1 VQTSD
6 LRTAGRHRVF
16 HNPGPPFP
24 RNPEPPFP
32 HFKGAVPGARETSA
46 PRDAVSAALADARR
60 RLVSVAAFSGAI
72 NVLTLSG
79 SVYMLQV
86 YDRVL
91 PSRSLATLAGLSA
104 ILLAAF
110 ALQGFLDSVRTRMLT
125 RIGALFDAALQEP
138 IFRAIASLPLKGTAL
153 PAVTQPLRDLEQ
165 VRSFLSGMGP
175 TAFLD
180 MPWIPIFVLGLF
192 IFHPLIGLVASVGAC
207 LIIATTLI
215 AEQQSKMFSRAT
227 AERATQRAAL
237 AEATARNAEA
247 VHALGMTDRFAEEW
261 RRLNDAY
268 IAQTMRI
275 RDVEANIGAFAKM
288 LRYILQSGVLGLGA
302 ALVIAEQASPGIMI
316 ASSIMMGRA
325 LAPIE
330 VALGTWKQLVAAR
343 QALGRL
349 SVTLRNNGAPPAPA
363 IYLPRPSK
371 FLTVQQLS
379 VALPGSAKLV
389 TRNVSFALTAGA
401 GMALLGPSGSGK
413 SSLAK
418 ALVGVWQAAEGA
430 IRLDGARLDQWHAAA
445 LGQHI
450 GYLPQ
455 EAGLFDGTV
464 AENIC
469 RFDRRASDERIVEAA
484 AIAGAHGFIL
494 SLPEGYASRIG
505 EGGSLLS
512 AGQRQR
518 IGLARAVFGNPF
530 LIVLDEP
537 NANLDREGEAALARA
552 ISIMRARHSIVI
564 VISHRVSALAALDT
578 ALILQQG
585 QMIAFGPRDQVFA
598 RLAAAAHDLQPPG
611 APGAAHERGSEESK
625 EKASAESEEK
635 ASA

>member
-6 LRTAGRHRVF
+6 LRHAGRPGAF

-24 RNPEPPFP
+24 HVRGDAFGVDAS
-32 HFKGAVPGARETSA
+32 FA

-60 RLVSVAAFSGAI
+60 RIVSVAAFSGAI

-79 SVYMLQV
+79 SIYMLQV

-91 PSRSLATLAGLSA
+91 PSRSLATLAGLSV
-104 ILLAAF
+104 ILLVAY
-110 ALQGFLDSVRTRMLT
+110 ALQGFLDSVRTRMLA

-138 IFRAIASLPLKGTAL
+138 IYRAIASLPLKGTAV
-153 PAVTQPLRDLEQ
+153 PAVTQPVRDLEQ

-180 MPWIPIFVLGLF
+180 MPWIPIFVLTLF
-192 IFHPLIGLVASVGAC
+192 IFHPLIGLAASAGAC
-207 LIIATTLI
+207 LIVATTLI
-215 AEQQSKMFSRAT
+215 TEHQSKMFSRAT
-227 AERATQRAAL
+227 AERAAQRAAL

-247 VHALGMTDRFAEEW
+247 VYALGMTDRFAEEW
-261 RRLNDAY
+261 RRLNEAY
-268 IAQTMRI
+268 IAETTHI
-275 RDVEANIGAFAKM
+275 RDVEASIGAFAKM
-288 LRYILQSGVLGLGA
+288 LRFILQSGILGLGA
-302 ALVIAEQASPGIMI
+302 ALVIAEQASAGVII

-330 VALGTWKQLVAAR
+330 VVLGTWKQFVAAR
-343 QALGRL
+343 QALDRL
-349 SVTLRNNGAPPAPA
+349 SVTLRKNGEPPAPA
-363 IYLPRPSK
+363 IQLRRPSK
-371 FLTVQQLS
+371 LLTVQELF
-379 VALPGSAKLV
+379 VVLPGSAKLV
-389 TRNVSFALTAGA
+389 TRNVSFALRAGD
-401 GMALLGPSGSGK
+401 GMALLGASGSGK

-418 ALVGVWQAAEGA
+418 ALVGVWQAGQGE
-430 IRLDGARLDQWHAAA
+430 IRLDGARLDQWHAAT

-464 AENIC
+464 AQNIC
-469 RFDRRASDERIVEAA
+469 RFDRKASDERIIEAA
-484 AIAGAHGFIL
+484 AIAGAHGLIL

-505 EGGSLLS
+505 EGGTLLS

-537 NANLDREGEAALARA
+537 NANLDGEGEAALARA
-552 ISIMRARHSIVI
+552 IAIMRARQSIVI

-578 ALILQQG
+578 ALVLQRG
-585 QMIAFGPRDQVFA
+585 EMIAFGPRDQVLA
-598 RLAAAAHDLQPPG
+598 RLAGAARDPHPPA
-611 APGAAHERGSEESK
+611 APGATCELGSEEM
-625 EKASAESEEK
+625 ASA
-635 ASA
+635 

>member
-1 VQTSD
+1 MQTSD
-6 LRTAGRHRVF
+6 LRNAGRPAAF

-24 RNPEPPFP
+24 
-32 HFKGAVPGARETSA
+32 HFKGGVPGAGESSA

-60 RLVSVAAFSGAI
+60 RVVSVAAFSGAI

-79 SVYMLQV
+79 SIYMLQV

-91 PSRSLATLAGLSA
+91 PSRSLATLAGLSV
-104 ILLAAF
+104 ILLAAY

-138 IFRAIASLPLKGTAL
+138 IYRAIASLPLKGTAL

-180 MPWIPIFVLGLF
+180 MPWIPIFVLSLF
-192 IFHPLIGLVASVGAC
+192 IFHSLIGLAASAGAC
-207 LIIATTLI
+207 LIVATTLI
-215 AEQQSKMFSRAT
+215 AEQQSKKFARTT

-237 AEATARNAEA
+237 AEATARNADA
-247 VHALGMTDRFAEEW
+247 VYALGMTDRFAEEW
-261 RRLNDAY
+261 RRLNEAY
-268 IAQTMRI
+268 VAETTHI
-275 RDVEANIGAFAKM
+275 RDVEANVGALAKM
-288 LRYILQSGVLGLGA
+288 LRYALQSGILGLGA
-302 ALVIAEQASPGIMI
+302 ALVIAEQASAGIII

-330 VALGTWKQLVAAR
+330 VVLGTWKQLVAAR
-343 QALGRL
+343 QALDRL
-349 SVTLRNNGAPPAPA
+349 SVTLRKNGEPPAPA
-363 IYLPRPSK
+363 IDLRRPSK
-371 FLTVQQLS
+371 LLS
-379 VALPGSAKLV
+379 VQELSVVLPGSAKLV
-389 TRNVSFALTAGA
+389 TRNVSFALRAGA
-401 GMALLGPSGSGK
+401 GMALLGASGSGK

-430 IRLDGARLDQWHAAA
+430 IRLDGARLDQWHAAT
-445 LGQHI
+445 LGRHI

-469 RFDRRASDERIVEAA
+469 RFDRKASDERIVEAA
-484 AIAGAHGFIL
+484 AIAGAHGLIL

-505 EGGSLLS
+505 EGGALLS

-552 ISIMRARHSIVI
+552 ISIMRARQSIVI
-564 VISHRVSALAALDT
+564 VISHRMSALAALDT
-578 ALILQQG
+578 ALVLQQG
-585 QMIAFGPRDQVFA
+585 QMIAFGPCDQVLT
-598 RLAAAAHDLQPPG
+598 RLAAAARDPHPP
-611 APGAAHERGSEESK
+611 AAAGAAYELG
-625 EKASAESEEK
+625 SEEK